1 MRGRIRVPTPQ
12 HEDVVSGWGLGC
24 GGHSW
29 SPPCQ
34 GLLLSS
40 LRLCVGL
47 PTPGQ
52 EGGDQEFPNHPP
64 GGARVRRG
72 AQASLA
78 VPCSQAPPTLMGT
91 ITEPQDFV

>member
-1 MRGRIRVPTPQ
+1 MRGRIQVPTSP

-24 GGHSW
+24 GDHSW
-29 SPPCQ
+29 SRPCQ

-40 LRLCVGL
+40 LLLCVGL
-47 PTPGQ
+47 PTPGK

-72 AQASLA
+72 TPGQPGSSLLR
-78 VPCSQAPPTLMGT
+78 STLCFNGNSY
-91 ITEPQDFV
+91 